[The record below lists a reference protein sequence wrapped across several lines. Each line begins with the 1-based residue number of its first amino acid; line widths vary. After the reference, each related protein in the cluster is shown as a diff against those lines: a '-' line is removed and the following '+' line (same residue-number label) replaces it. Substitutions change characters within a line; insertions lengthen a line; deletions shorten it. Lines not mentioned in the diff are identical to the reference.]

1 MFYFDSPQKKKKK
14 KKKTQETKGFV
25 FSGKV
30 GGGRGVKREN

>member
-14 KKKTQETKGFV
+14 KTPQQTKGFV
-25 FSGKV
+25 FSGKG